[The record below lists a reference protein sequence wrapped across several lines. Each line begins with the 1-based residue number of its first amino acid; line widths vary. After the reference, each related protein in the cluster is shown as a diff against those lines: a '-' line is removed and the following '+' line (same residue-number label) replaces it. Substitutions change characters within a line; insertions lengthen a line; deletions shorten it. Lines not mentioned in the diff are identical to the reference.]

1 MLPLSQT
8 WSKNAS
14 CHFNSSIFCF
24 IQLWSHI
31 FMSKNSPVAYVE
43 NCLFCCKMAKNASF
57 WLICSFLHVLWVYFS
72 KSTCQ
77 RWKFIMKQ
85 LLFWLQKLENALNSA
100 FEWHKWP
107 WDLDWHTILLAILNS
122 KLTGDFVRKKQFP
135 KNILSSKILGRKEI
149 LVDIFFQQREVKQ
162 SGQPAAGG

>member
-1 MLPLSQT
+1 MLPLSQK

-57 WLICSFLHVLWVYFS
+57 WLIFSFFHVLWVYFS

-77 RWKFIMKQ
+77 RWKFIVKQ
-85 LLFWLQKLENALNSA
+85 LLFWLQKPENALNSA

-107 WDLDWHTILLAILNS
+107 WDLDWHTILLAILNPKPTFKNAS
-122 KLTGDFVRKKQFP
+122 LDFKPPQA
-135 KNILSSKILGRKEI
+135 
-149 LVDIFFQQREVKQ
+149 DIFLWWLCSEKNNFKKT
-162 SGQPAAGG
+162 S